1 MFGIHA
7 SEDRDGAGVPSTEVD
22 LAPGG
27 GSPYSA
33 VVTLR
38 GSHDLNTSAGLKAA
52 LAPLDGDLLLNLAE
66 CDFIDST
73 VIGLLVGKARA
84 LKRNGQYLELI
95 VAPESQV
102 ELALEN
108 LGIEELVTVH
118 DHMPVDDRW

>member
-1 MFGIHA
+1 M
-7 SEDRDGAGVPSTEVD
+7 
-22 LAPGG
+22 
-27 GSPYSA
+27 
-33 VVTLR
+33 
-38 GSHDLNTSAGLKAA
+38 
-52 LAPLDGDLLLNLAE
+52 
-66 CDFIDST
+66 
-73 VIGLLVGKARA
+73 IGLLVGKARA